1 MLNIGGKRSLNWKM
15 TKKIINDWEI
25 TTLKKVKLSNPILIE
40 GLPGI
45 ANVGK
50 IVVDYLIEDLKAE
63 KIMTFFSYDLPNSVF
78 VNENNLVELPKLEIY
93 YKKINGRDFL
103 FLAGDVQPASE
114 RASYVFA
121 DLILDMVEKYNCKEI
136 ITLGGIGLGEPPEKP
151 IVFCAGN
158 NTSFVKKFLDKGAKN
173 NVYGLVG
180 PIIGLSG
187 LLVGMSGKRKIK
199 STALLAETLGHPMYL
214 GLKGARSTIKVLNKV
229 YDFNVNMRSLNK
241 EIKIVDKEELEFENG
256 VSSSASLQ
264 KIKKLKE
271 INYIG

>member
-1 MLNIGGKRSLNWKM
+1 MI
-15 TKKIINDWEI
+15 KKNNHGWEI
-25 TTLKKVKLSNPILIE
+25 QNLKRVKLKSPILIE

-50 IVVDYLIEDLKAE
+50 IVVDYLIEELQAT

-78 VNENNLVELPKLEIY
+78 VNENNLVELPKIEMY
-93 YKKINGRDFL
+93 HKKINGKDFL
-103 FLAGDVQPASE
+103 FLAGDVQPSSE
-114 RASYVFA
+114 KASYLFSEI
-121 DLILDMVEKYNCKEI
+121 ILNLVDKHGCKEI
-136 ITLGGIGLGEPPEKP
+136 ITLGGIGLSEPPDKP

-158 NTSFVKKFLDKGAKN
+158 NEKFVKKFLEKGAKN

-180 PIIGLSG
+180 PIIGISG
-187 LLVGMSGKRKIK
+187 LLIGMSNKRKIK
-199 STALLAETLGHPMYL
+199 ATALLAETFGHPMYL

-229 YDFNVNMRSLNK
+229 YEFKVNLRSLNK
-241 EIKIVDKEELEFENG
+241 EIKLVEQEEDEISGN
-256 VSSSASLQ
+256 SKSASLQ